1 MASKRNPSDPAGSQ
15 RQSRRS
21 QTIELE
27 ATEVTR
33 EAAAPSSTS
42 SSTSSSDATPPRNV
56 AWLPPGNA
64 GVLVAAFAVGAAGA
78 LLAVGLLSLGGYLG
92 GGSTALENRLS
103 GIEAQIREL
112 SMRPTA
118 DRPDNRPI
126 EALAS
131 RIERLE
137 KGGAVSSPLS
147 DPALAN
153 RLASVESATKA
164 FADDIGNLNRRVDDL
179 SATVR
184 ELRNRAESIET
195 TLAEMQKALRTQAP
209 GFDKNEI
216 EAMANRIAAL
226 ERAAGTMETELGKR
240 ATVTSDRAMRLAL
253 ATSALRAAVERGE
266 PFAAELAA
274 ARPLTD
280 DNAFAAL
287 EPFAATGVPSV
298 AALAQELSALIPAMR
313 NALGALPVEGGF
325 FERLKANASRLIRIR
340 PVDDPGGDEPA
351 ALIMRIETKAAS
363 ADLAGALADLVKLPE
378 PVRAPAKPWIEKVQ
392 ARNAAVQT
400 SRQLAADA
408 IRALGKVTH

>member
-1 MASKRNPSDPAGSQ
+1 MASKRNPSEPAGPQ

-21 QTIELE
+21 QTIELG
-27 ATEVTR
+27 ATEVSR
-33 EAAAPSSTS
+33 ETAAPSSESPSGT
-42 SSTSSSDATPPRNV
+42 TPPRNV

-137 KGGAVSSPLS
+137 KGAVTASSPLS

-153 RLASVESATKA
+153 RLASAESATKA
-164 FADDIGNLNRRVDDL
+164 FADDIGSLNRRVDDL
-179 SATVR
+179 AATVR
-184 ELRNRAESIET
+184 ELRNRAETTET
-195 TLAEMQKALRTQAP
+195 AMAEIQKALRTLAP

-226 ERAAGTMETELGKR
+226 ERAAGTMETELGRR
-240 ATVTSDRAMRLAL
+240 ATVTSDRAVRLAL

-266 PFAAELAA
+266 PFATELAA

-287 EPFAATGVPSV
+287 EPFVATGVPST
-298 AALAQELSALIPAMR
+298 AALAQELSTLIPALR
-313 NALGALPVEGGF
+313 NALGAQPVEGGF

-351 ALIMRIETKAAS
+351 ALIIRIETKAAS
-363 ADLAGALADLVKLPE
+363 ADLAGALADLAKLPE

>member
-1 MASKRNPSDPAGSQ
+1 MASKRNPSDPAGPQ

-27 ATEVTR
+27 ATEVSHDT
-33 EAAAPSSTS
+33 AAPSSASPSGTI
-42 SSTSSSDATPPRNV
+42 PPRNV

-112 SMRPTA
+112 SMRPPPT
-118 DRPDNRPI
+118 DRGD
-126 EALAS
+126 S
-131 RIERLE
+131 RAVEGLVSRLERLE
-137 KGGAVSSPLS
+137 QSAGAARSPLS

-153 RLASVESATKA
+153 RLASAESATKA
-164 FADDIGNLNRRVDDL
+164 FADDIGSLNRRVDDL

-184 ELRNRAESIET
+184 ELRNRAESTET
-195 TLAEMQKALRTQAP
+195 AIAEIQQALRTLAP

-216 EAMANRIAAL
+216 EAMSNRIAAL
-226 ERAAGTMETELGKR
+226 ERAAGAMETELGKR
-240 ATVTSDRAMRLAL
+240 ATVTSDRTVRLAL
-253 ATSALRAAVERGE
+253 ATSALRAAVERGD

-274 ARPLTD
+274 ARPLAAD
-280 DNAFAAL
+280 HAFAAL
-287 EPFAATGVPSV
+287 EPFAATGVPST

-313 NALGALPVEGGF
+313 NALGTLPVEGGF

-351 ALIMRIETKAAS
+351 ALITRIALKAAS
-363 ADLAGALADLVKLPE
+363 ADLAGALADLAKLPE

>member
-1 MASKRNPSDPAGSQ
+1 MASKRNPSDPAGPQ

-27 ATEVTR
+27 ATEVSR
-33 EAAAPSSTS
+33 EAAAPASESPSGT
-42 SSTSSSDATPPRNV
+42 TPPRNV

-112 SMRPTA
+112 SMRPPA

-137 KGGAVSSPLS
+137 KSAGAASSPLS

-153 RLASVESATKA
+153 RLASAESATKA
-164 FADDIGNLNRRVDDL
+164 FADDIGSLNRRVDDL

-184 ELRNRAESIET
+184 ELRNRAESTET
-195 TLAEMQKALRTQAP
+195 AMAEIQKALRTLAP

-226 ERAAGTMETELGKR
+226 ERAAGTIETELGRR
-240 ATVTSDRAMRLAL
+240 ATVTSDRAVRLAL

-287 EPFAATGVPSV
+287 EPFAATGVPST
-298 AALAQELSALIPAMR
+298 AALARELSALIPAMR

-351 ALIMRIETKAAS
+351 ALITRIESKATS
-363 ADLAGALADLVKLPE
+363 ADLAGALADLAKLPE